1 MQLVGTGALFSGAQT
16 LTVGER
22 TAGIAYG
29 NSGEVDA
36 ATSLINLDAATVT
49 IQTGAGTT
57 ASPFVTVAP
66 AVAFTTGAGGFGFAM
81 SSTLLGAS
89 GDTIDFNVSN
99 AGSGTVAVSAST
111 GGFFGEGT
119 AFSATA
125 KPTFSEVNGFFT
137 Y

>member
-1 MQLVGTGALFSGAQT
+1 
-16 LTVGER
+16 
-22 TAGIAYG
+22 
-29 NSGEVDA
+29 
-36 ATSLINLDAATVT
+36 
-49 IQTGAGTT
+49 
-57 ASPFVTVAP
+57 
-66 AVAFTTGAGGFGFAM
+66 VAFAAGGGGFGFAM

-119 AFSATA
+119 TFNATA
-125 KPTFSEVNGFFT
+125 KPTYSQVNGFFS